1 MNVTGKAELKK
12 SIHIIDL
19 DDLEE
24 GSELWLFAQ
33 KTDLGKEMENLIVL
47 LTPEGEKASLWY
59 EVIHSKNQ
67 LVVHGD
73 KDVKFSYRL
82 SAPRYDWQDHPVL
95 IGPAD

>member
-1 MNVTGKAELKK
+1 MNVTGKEELKK
-12 SIHIIDL
+12 LVRIIDF

-33 KTDLGKEMENLIVL
+33 KTDLGEEMENLIVL

-59 EVIHSKNQ
+59 EIVSSKNQ
-67 LVVHGD
+67 LVIRGD

-82 SAPRYDWQDHPVL
+82 SAPRYDWRDHDVFM
-95 IGPAD
+95 GPAD